1 MESDRVAAAAVARS
15 VPVVDVKRDEP
26 VVPVG
31 GMVGWDDV
39 VGVGR
44 RTKELGRTSTSARRA
59 TARPRGPSSLA
70 ASTPGDGGGGWMA
83 GRIGGDARGSMAG
96 RSADGATAK
105 TVRGTRRGGRGPA
118 TIVTHGLRAIAM
130 TISRSMTI
138 VTHGLR
144 AIAMT
149 ISRSMTIVTHGLR
162 TIAMT
167 ISRSLGARHASH
179 LIVHVAP
186 SADSRSSRSRTRVW
200 NQCFETERTRGSKEG
215 RKEGSKEGREEAK
228 KVTGKKNEE

>member
-1 MESDRVAAAAVARS
+1 M
-15 VPVVDVKRDEP
+15 
-26 VVPVG
+26 
-31 GMVGWDDV
+31 W

-44 RTKELGRTSTSARRA
+44 RTKELGRTSARRA

-70 ASTPGDGGGGWMA
+70 ASTPGDGGAAAGWQ
-83 GRIGGDARGSMAG
+83 GIGGDARGSMAG
-96 RSADGATAK
+96 QRSADGATAK

-118 TIVTHGLRAIAM
+118 KIV
-130 TISRSMTI
+130 S
-138 VTHGLR
+138 HGLR

-215 RKEGSKEGREEAK
+215 RKEGSKEGREGGSKEGHREEERRMNIKIKEERRKMKEQQRK
-228 KVTGKKNEE
+228 KKDERRTKKE